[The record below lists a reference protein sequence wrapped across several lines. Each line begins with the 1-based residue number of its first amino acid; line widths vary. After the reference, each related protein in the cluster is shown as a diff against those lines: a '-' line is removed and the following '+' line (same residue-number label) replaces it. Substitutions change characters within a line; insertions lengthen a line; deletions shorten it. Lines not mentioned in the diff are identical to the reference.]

1 MKKIY
6 LNLKRFDVT
15 KEKGGVNS
23 ISSID
28 SWAKYIVEN
37 TQNGLEKYKGKCE
50 FAMFF
55 PELHLL
61 GASKAKTNDM
71 ITVGCQSVHE
81 LDTKAG
87 GNFGAFTTLRSAN
100 AMALAGVGAT
110 IIGHCE
116 ERNYYKNIL
125 STAGVTDLSIVN
137 QFLNQKVKTA
147 MEAGLEVLYCI
158 GETSEEQDKFEEVLG
173 TQLNVGLKDVDMEK
187 ITIAYEPVWA
197 IGPGKTPPDKEY
209 IEKIARCIKGILPNT
224 DIVYGGGLKEDNA
237 QMLASIE
244 EISGGLIALTRF
256 TGDIGFYPDEYLK
269 IIEKYLG

>member
-23 ISSID
+23 IASID
-28 SWAKYIVEN
+28 SWGSYIVEH
-37 TQNGLEKYKGKCE
+37 TQDGLEKYRGRCE

-61 GASKAKTNDM
+61 GASKAKKNDM
-71 ITVGCQSVHE
+71 VKVGCQSVHE
-81 LDTKAG
+81 MDTKVG

-100 AMALAGVGAT
+100 AMSLAGVEVA

-137 QFLNQKVKTA
+137 KFLNEKVKTA
-147 MEAGLEVLYCI
+147 IEAGLEVLYCV
-158 GETSEEQDKFEEVLG
+158 GETAEEQDKSAEVLG
-173 TQLNVGLKDVDMEK
+173 AQIELGLKDVDMTK

-197 IGPGKTPPDKEY
+197 IGPGKTPPDKPY
-209 IEKIARCIKGILPNT
+209 IEKIAACIKGILPNT

-237 QMLASIE
+237 EMLASIE
-244 EISGGLIALTRF
+244 NISGGLIALTRF
-256 TGDIGFYPDEYLK
+256 SGEIGFYPDEYLK